1 MATVAGS
8 QRQLTHTS
16 NTYESN
22 GDVTIGGNLN
32 INGTTTTIDTA
43 NLLVEDKNIV
53 IGDVSSPSDTTADG
67 GGITLKGAS
76 DKTINW
82 INSTSSWT
90 SNQTF
95 SAPNLTLTNLSTYSG
110 SDITA
115 LMISGGNIVGKRE
128 LGTNAFNSTA
138 FLTSYTETDTL
149 ATVTARGNVT
159 SQSISISNTLSTTNT
174 IFARKDNV
182 SNYANAQVRLDS
194 FGGSS
199 SLVGLG
205 FHISGSVGKMLF
217 TNSSGDLFWDSTNS
231 KIWHAGNDGSGSG
244 LDADTL
250 DGYNAEEGA
259 VNNSI
264 VKRDGTA
271 SIKAYGLS
279 LLRQSTA
286 RTGITWYNEAYY
298 NWQDY
303 MASAGTTGC
312 GPNGNLTAPTGLA
325 GVTSWALRSR
335 MEGVATYG
343 WNWETGGSAGGGATA
358 TSKMSLNA
366 TTGNLEIAGTFKSNS
381 INAATSDTDKFLVSD
396 GGTIEYRTG
405 AQVLSDIGAAASS
418 HTHTKLEGF
427 SNQTEYDLIRA
438 GNINGLYMKAR
449 WDSATTN
456 RYWDM
461 GYVDGNGTF
470 YTGLKVINGGD
481 ITYKGNEMW
490 HAGNDGSGSGL
501 DADLLDGIQGT
512 SFLRSDANDTA
523 TGTYTFSNTVYFGTN
538 PSNAGRIEIA
548 DNSTT
553 DYKLRILGTG
563 TRAFELQGSGST
575 ANFLTSFTNASTG
588 AHNISVSGS
597 GTFSANLT
605 VNGGGIVLGGTGRIQ
620 GIDTVSAGTDAVN
633 KSYADTKAPLASP
646 ALTGTPTAPTAAA
659 NTNTTQ
665 IATTAYVQTEISD
678 LIGVAPAA
686 LDTLNELAAAIND
699 DASYAS
705 SITTALAAK
714 APLSSPTF
722 TGTVTTPNL
731 SIGSGN
737 KIKFANNDF
746 IRYDD
751 GNGVGR
757 FHFDADGGTNNASVQ
772 AATFVGALSG
782 NASTATTLATART
795 IALSGD
801 VTGSVSFNGS
811 SNVSIS
817 TLTNKLRATD
827 DRDVKP
833 NTTGIGASGVKA
845 IKAFFTTFD
854 GMTGSSG
861 GAYQDMIALDTY
873 SDSSGGGPSAMTFS
887 KSASVGSP
895 QMYIWKGAYGGTT
908 WGTGQRVFADNYHP
922 NADTLTTA
930 RTIAGTSFN
939 GSANIDIN
947 YNNLTNKPTIPSAA
961 NDATI
966 TLQGGGGITTTIG
979 NFTTNQSSAETL
991 TISHSDTSSQA
1002 SVNNSDGTVIQDI
1015 FLDTYGHITGLGS
1028 ANLDTRYYTQTKV
1041 TNHFKTLAFQGNY
1054 MSTYQWSTDS
1064 SGSVDSGWG
1073 GLGDSP
1079 YYPNGTYG
1087 QNGSD
1092 SENIRSISLL
1102 PNGSYGVVWRTPLSD
1117 TNSDGDGGWNCIING
1132 VQDSKLYRSV
1142 VYFRRTAD
1150 VDDGQFYHG
1159 CNGSHTLNVSDAT
1172 ANSNPYFHNTSI
1184 DDKFIV
1190 DRWYVSVGYIQPYQS
1205 GGSTNSA
1212 RSGIYDC
1219 VTGKKILSGSDFMM
1233 KSGSTQQQHRTYI
1246 YYTTNPS
1253 TEGEFWGPRFEEVN
1267 GNEPSIRELIAK
1279 GADGV
1284 NGMTIHSE
1292 FDPATLD
1299 QLTETSDANDD
1310 KFLIWDK
1317 SAGIWKYMRLDDL
1330 QDAIDTNTTY
1340 TLSSFGITATSSELN
1355 FTDGVTS
1362 NIQTQLNGK
1371 QASGT
1376 YNTIIGTDSDINT
1389 SGSTIIDNI
1398 YVTDGVITSM
1408 GTRTLTLADLGYTG
1422 ATNANNYSLPL
1433 AASGTRGGVQIGYA
1447 ENGKNYPV
1455 ELSSEKMFVNVP
1467 WTDNNTT
1474 YSAGTGISLSGTT
1487 FSLTDTNAK
1496 LNLSG
1501 GTLTGD
1507 LVVEDSEIHVGD
1519 KSNDQWTRILH
1530 TSANGYGFS
1539 WQHTNATILVNE
1551 QGSTN
1556 QVMVLG
1562 DVDASNSYSGLFGIA
1577 HSTNGG
1583 TSWTKKLDLRG
1594 GGDLYIGSS
1603 GTSKVFHDG
1612 YHPNADTL
1620 TTARTI
1626 SLGGDLSGSA
1636 SFNGSSNITITAA
1649 VADDSHNHV
1658 ISNVDGLQTA
1668 LNGKLNTAGGT
1679 MTGNLEINTDRAVYN
1694 ASYFATSTAS
1704 TRHKFRL
1711 YYTDTNYAIG
1721 MQSNVTYGGLNNDW
1735 AMTFQFNSDNDRG
1748 FWWGDS
1754 SHTTAQGAMALTTQG
1769 KLSVARTVRVGY
1781 GETDTTIPSD
1791 SYADYNIPIKHRVY
1805 TASTLP
1811 SASPAGQRAFISDS
1825 AYGLATAIGSVV
1837 SGGGGNTIPVYSDG
1851 SSWRAG

>member
-396 GGTIEYRTG
+396 GGTIKYRTG

-501 DADLLDGIQGT
+501 DADLLDAQEG
-512 SFLRSDANDTA
+512 SYYRNA
-523 TGTYTFSNTVYFGTN
+523 SNL
-538 PSNAGRIEIA
+538 NAGTIA
-548 DNSTT
+548 AARLSTASTQPPNDNST
-553 DYKLRILGTG
+553 K
-563 TRAFELQGSGST
+563 
-575 ANFLTSFTNASTG
+575 
-588 AHNISVSGS
+588 
-597 GTFSANLT
+597 
-605 VNGGGIVLGGTGRIQ
+605 
-620 GIDTVSAGTDAVN
+620 
-633 KSYADTKAPLASP
+633 
-646 ALTGTPTAPTAAA
+646 
-659 NTNTTQ
+659 
-665 IATTAYVQTEISD
+665 IATTAYVQTEITD
-678 LIGVAPAA
+678 LIGSAPAA

-714 APLSSPTF
+714 APLASPTF

-1805 TASTLP
+1805 TVSTLP

>member
-396 GGTIEYRTG
+396 GGTIKYRTG

-501 DADLLDGIQGT
+501 DADLLDAQEG
-512 SFLRSDANDTA
+512 SYYRNA
-523 TGTYTFSNTVYFGTN
+523 SNL
-538 PSNAGRIEIA
+538 NAGTIA
-548 DNSTT
+548 AARLSTASTQPPNDNST
-553 DYKLRILGTG
+553 K
-563 TRAFELQGSGST
+563 
-575 ANFLTSFTNASTG
+575 
-588 AHNISVSGS
+588 
-597 GTFSANLT
+597 
-605 VNGGGIVLGGTGRIQ
+605 
-620 GIDTVSAGTDAVN
+620 
-633 KSYADTKAPLASP
+633 
-646 ALTGTPTAPTAAA
+646 
-659 NTNTTQ
+659 
-665 IATTAYVQTEISD
+665 IATTAYVQTEITD
-678 LIGVAPAA
+678 LIGSAPAA

-714 APLSSPTF
+714 APLASPTF